1 MLRTRTSS
9 PWSGAQGRLHATACG
24 LLLALACASAPVQ
37 AARAPIAP
45 TPAAAAQAEAEVN
58 AVDLAQRI
66 NVLKTRTDLSDTER
80 DLVLEQL
87 RAALTRAEAAEIA
100 RKSTSAYAAALQ
112 SAPETIAVLTAESAS
127 APEPEPLPGSAD
139 PVTLQLRLAALQAES
154 ASLRS
159 RQRSL
164 LEQLRSMED
173 RPAEA
178 RPKLGDL
185 RRQLGSAPAALP
197 ASASPLLI
205 EASRLREQATHQE
218 LSARIEQI
226 EQELLSLPTRKAIT
240 AAQSDLLARRI
251 AAVDAAVAALNAH
264 AANQR
269 KQQIDE
275 EEAKAKAFE
284 RSLAGQPATLRQFA
298 SESVAL
304 RTAWS
309 QLSGRLDLA
318 RELQRRSQ
326 SLLDDAGEAR
336 KSADQILAIGSI
348 SDQSA
353 KLLRSLQKNLANSE
367 RTRQRI
373 AERNTLLVDLRVQQF
388 QTQEAL
394 RALRQAPTAQRY
406 LADQGALPANAA
418 GTGMDMDVDLVEA
431 LVKHRSAALADL
443 ADTQEQ
449 LIGVLSESSA
459 LDSELL
465 QASVQ
470 LHSLLD
476 ERLLWLP
483 STAPLGRDWLRNLG
497 ASAVWLAK
505 PAHWAT
511 VPPALVSALRTRP
524 LALLLMAAALVALL
538 VSHRRLVAAL
548 QTWAQ
553 PVGRRNDSFHTT
565 LLTCAATLLLALVW
579 PLPLAG
585 FGWSL
590 GQSVGGGGGSSG
602 GGFVHALG
610 QGALGAALVWLML
623 GLFINMCRPS
633 GLFVAHFGW
642 NAQRTRHL
650 GRALHLLL
658 LVLAPTTL
666 LTGMANASGD
676 AELMDG
682 LGRFSFLL
690 GSLALGLFLYR
701 VLRPDGGVLNGGA
714 ARQGWRRHLP
724 LVGSR
729 ALAAVPLLLAALAS
743 MGYYATA
750 RELQARM
757 FTSGWM
763 LLAVTILYYVA
774 LRGVLVAGRRAA
786 WQQAD
791 ARHAKA
797 LSEALAAL
805 ASGRD
810 SDNTSSTSNTSSY
823 EALALQNQE
832 AEIDAVTVSQ
842 QTRALLRAA
851 SSVLLAVLLVGLWR
865 EMIPALKVF
874 NDVVLWSYVVT
885 GSDGERVAA
894 AVTLGNVLM
903 SLLTLG
909 LTAIAARTLPRFFEV
924 VLLQRSGINSGT
936 LYAVATI
943 GRYAI
948 LAIGLVIAFSG
959 IGADWS
965 KLQWIVAAL
974 GLGLGFGLQ
983 EIVANFISGLIILFE
998 RPVRV
1003 GDLVT
1008 IGNTVGTVSR
1018 IKIRAITITDF
1029 DNFEVLVP
1037 NKAFIT
1043 ETVQNWTLSNEITRL
1058 VLKVRVAYGSDVQQ
1072 AYQLMMD
1079 AVTANPQVLKLPEPA
1094 VLLLSL
1100 SDSAMEFEVRVYVN
1114 LIDERLPTTHALYSA
1129 IVMALSNAGIQ
1140 IPFPQRDVHVR
1151 YADGVRGAG
1160 AGASAGASAVASAG
1174 AVTGAGTGASAA
1186 APPGI

>member
-1 MLRTRTSS
+1 MLWRRTSS
-9 PWSGAQGRLHATACG
+9 PWTAVARDSCRAVACS
-24 LLLALACASAPVQ
+24 LLLALAATAAPAQ
-37 AARAPIAP
+37 GTS
-45 TPAAAAQAEAEVN
+45 TPLAKTTKATKAQAVADAEVS
-58 AVDLAQRI
+58 AADLRTRI
-66 NVLKTRTDLSDTER
+66 DVLKTRTDLSDTER

-100 RKSTSAYAAALQ
+100 RSSAADYAAALQ
-112 SAPETIAVLTAESAS
+112 SAPQTVAALTAESAMP
-127 APEPEPLPGSAD
+127 PEPEPLPRSAD
-139 PVTLQLRLAALQAES
+139 PVALQLRLAALQAES
-154 ASLRS
+154 VSLRS
-159 RQRSL
+159 KQRSL
-164 LEQLRSMED
+164 QEQLRSMEE
-173 RPAEA
+173 RPAQA

-185 RRQLGSAPAALP
+185 RRQLDIASAPAP
-197 ASASPLLI
+197 ANASPLLF

-218 LSARIEQI
+218 LSASIEQI

-240 AAQSDLLARRI
+240 TAQNDLLARRI
-251 AAVDAAVAALNAH
+251 ATVDAAVAALNAY
-264 AANQR
+264 AASQR
-269 KQQIDE
+269 KQQIGE
-275 EEAKAKAFE
+275 EEARARAFE
-284 RSLAGQPATLRQFA
+284 ASLAGQPALLRQFA
-298 SESVAL
+298 GESVAL
-304 RTAWS
+304 RAQWS
-309 QLSGRLDLA
+309 QLSARLDLA

-326 SLLDDAGEAR
+326 SLLDDAGAAR

-353 KLLRSLQKNLANSE
+353 KLLRSLQKNLANSD
-367 RTRQRI
+367 RTRQRM
-373 AERNTLLVDLRVQQF
+373 AERNTALVDLRVQQF

-394 RALRQAPTAQRY
+394 RTLRQALTAQRY
-406 LADQGALPANAA
+406 LADQGALPDNADANLD
-418 GTGMDMDVDLVEA
+418 TELVEA
-431 LVKHRSAALADL
+431 LVGRRSAALADL

-483 STAPLGRDWLRNLG
+483 STAPLGQDWLRNLG
-497 ASAVWLAK
+497 TSAVWLAR
-505 PAHWAT
+505 PSHWAT
-511 VPPALVSALRTRP
+511 VPPALVSALQTRP
-524 LALLLMAAALVALL
+524 LALLLLAAAFVALL
-538 VSHRRLVAAL
+538 ASHRRLAAAL
-548 QTWAQ
+548 QQWAQ

-565 LLTCAATLLLALVW
+565 LLTCVATLLLALVW

-585 FGWSL
+585 LGWSL
-590 GQSVGGGGGSSG
+590 GQVAGGSGGGGSSG

-610 QGALGAALVWLML
+610 QGVLGAALVWLML
-623 GLFINMCRPS
+623 GLFTNMCRPS

-642 NAQRTRHL
+642 NAQRIRHL
-650 GRALHLLL
+650 GHSLHLLL

-666 LTGMANASGD
+666 LTGMANASGNAD
-676 AELMDG
+676 LIDG

-690 GSLALGLFLYR
+690 GSLAMGLFLYR
-701 VLRPDGGVLNGGA
+701 VFLPDGGVLSGAA

-724 LVGSR
+724 LLGSR
-729 ALAAVPLLLAALAS
+729 VLVAAPLLLAALAG

-750 RELQARM
+750 RELQARL

-763 LLAVTILYYVA
+763 VLAVTILYYVA
-774 LRGVLVAGRRAA
+774 LRGVLVTSRRAA

-791 ARHAKA
+791 ARRARA
-797 LSEALAAL
+797 LSEALAARAAL
-805 ASGRD
+805 PASQG
-810 SDNTSSTSNTSSY
+810 SGSPESTGTGSH

-832 AEIDAVTVSQ
+832 ADIDAVTVSQ

-851 SSVLLAVLLVGLWR
+851 SSVLLAVLLLGLWR

-874 NDVVLWSYVVT
+874 NDVVLWSYLVT

-894 AVTLGNVLM
+894 AVTLGHVLA

-909 LTAIAARTLPRFFEV
+909 LTAIAARTLPGFFEV
-924 VLLQRSGINSGT
+924 LLLQRSGINSGT

-943 GRYAI
+943 ARYAI
-948 LAIGLVIAFSG
+948 LAIGLLVAFSG

-974 GLGLGFGLQ
+974 GVGLGFGLQ

-1058 VLKVRVAYGSDVQQ
+1058 VLKVRVAHGSDVQQ
-1072 AYQLMMD
+1072 AHRLMLD
-1079 AVTANPQVLKLPEPA
+1079 AAVANPQVLKLPEPA
-1094 VLLLSL
+1094 VLLLAL

-1129 IVMALSNAGIQ
+1129 IVTALAHAGIQ

-1151 YADGVRGAG
+1151 YADPGRGA
-1160 AGASAGASAVASAG
+1160 AMAAAAAMAAPATTPAPPSA
-1174 AVTGAGTGASAA
+1174 T
-1186 APPGI
+1186 APPGG

>member
-1 MLRTRTSS
+1 MPWTRTST
-9 PWSGAQGRLHATACG
+9 PWSGARDRLHSDACG
-24 LLLALACASAPVQ
+24 LLLAVACASVPVH
-37 AARAPIAP
+37 AARAP
-45 TPAAAAQAEAEVN
+45 TPAAPAAAAAEAEVS

-87 RAALTRAEAAEIA
+87 RAALARAEAAEIA
-100 RKSTSAYAAALQ
+100 RKSASAYAAALQ
-112 SAPETIAVLTAESAS
+112 SAPETIAVLTAESAL

-139 PVTLQLRLAALQAES
+139 PVALQLRLAALQAES

-164 LEQLRSMED
+164 LEQLRGMED

-178 RPKLGDL
+178 RPQLGDL
-185 RRQLGSAPAALP
+185 RRQLGSAPAPLP
-197 ASASPLLI
+197 AGASPLLV
-205 EASRLREQATHQE
+205 EASRLREQATHQG
-218 LSARIEQI
+218 LSASIEQI
-226 EQELLSLPTRKAIT
+226 EQELLSLPTRKAIAT
-240 AAQSDLLARRI
+240 AQNDLLARRI

-264 AANQR
+264 AASQR
-269 KQQIDE
+269 KQQIDQ
-275 EEAKAKAFE
+275 EEARARAFAS
-284 RSLAGQPATLRQFA
+284 SLAGQPAALRQFA
-298 SESVAL
+298 GESVAL
-304 RTAWS
+304 RAAWS
-309 QLSGRLDLA
+309 QLSARLDLA
-318 RELQRRSQ
+318 REMQRRSQ
-326 SLLDDAGEAR
+326 SLLDDAGAAR

-353 KLLRSLQKNLANSE
+353 KLLRSLQKSLANSE

-373 AERNTLLVDLRVQQF
+373 AERNTALVDLRVQQF

-394 RALRQAPTAQRY
+394 RTLRQAPTAQRY
-406 LADQGALPANAA
+406 LADQGALPDNADA
-418 GTGMDMDVDLVEA
+418 GMEVELVEA
-431 LVKHRSAALADL
+431 LVQRRSAALADL
-443 ADTQEQ
+443 AGTQEQ

-483 STAPLGRDWLRNLG
+483 STAPLGQDWLRNLG
-497 ASAVWLAK
+497 TSAVWLAR
-505 PAHWAT
+505 PAHWAA
-511 VPPALVSALRTRP
+511 VAPALVSALQTRP
-524 LALLLMAAALVALL
+524 LALLLMAAAFVALL
-538 VSHRRLVAAL
+538 ASHRRLAAAL
-548 QTWAQ
+548 QTWAR
-553 PVGRRNDSFHTT
+553 PVGRRNDSFYTT
-565 LLTCAATLLLALVW
+565 LLTCVATLLLALAW

-585 FGWSL
+585 LGWSL
-590 GQSVGGGGGSSG
+590 VQGAGSVGGGSGGSGS
-602 GGFVHALG
+602 GFVHALG

-623 GLFINMCRPS
+623 GLFIHMCRPC

-642 NAQRTRHL
+642 DAQRIGHL
-650 GRALHLLL
+650 GRAMHLLL

-666 LTGMANASGD
+666 LTAMANASGD
-676 AELMDG
+676 ADLIDG
-682 LGRFSFLL
+682 LGRLSFLL

-701 VLRPDGGVLNGGA
+701 VFRPGGGVLKAAA

-724 LVGSR
+724 VLGSR
-729 ALAAVPLLLAALAS
+729 VLGAAPLLLAALAS

-750 RELQARM
+750 RELQARL

-763 LLAVTILYYVA
+763 VLAVTILYYVA
-774 LRGVLVAGRRAA
+774 LRGVLVTSRRAA

-791 ARHAKA
+791 ARRAKA
-797 LSEALAAL
+797 LAEALAAQAAPP
-805 ASGRD
+805 ASRGSAGPD
-810 SDNTSSTSNTSSY
+810 SGDSTIAGTGTGSH
-823 EALALQNQE
+823 EALATQNQD
-832 AEIDAVTVSQ
+832 AGIDTVTVSQ
-842 QTRALLRAA
+842 QARALLRAA

-894 AVTLGNVLM
+894 AVTLGHVLA

-948 LAIGLVIAFSG
+948 LAVGLLVAFSG

-974 GLGLGFGLQ
+974 GVGLGFGLQ

-1058 VLKVRVAYGSDVQQ
+1058 VLKVRVAHGSDVQQ
-1072 AYQLMMD
+1072 AHRLMLD
-1079 AVTANPQVLKLPEPA
+1079 AAVANPQVLKLPEPA
-1094 VLLLSL
+1094 VLLLAL

-1129 IVMALSNAGIQ
+1129 IVTALANAGIE

-1151 YADGVRGAG
+1151 YADPGRGA
-1160 AGASAGASAVASAG
+1160 AM
-1174 AVTGAGTGASAA
+1174 AA
-1186 APPGI
+1186 AAMAAPAPPSATVPPGG

>member
-1 MLRTRTSS
+1 MLWTRTST
-9 PWSGAQGRLHATACG
+9 PWSGARDRLRTAAGG
-24 LLLALACASAPVQ
+24 LLLALACLGAPVH
-37 AARAPIAP
+37 AARAPAP
-45 TPAAAAQAEAEVN
+45 AVPAAAAAAEAEVS

-66 NVLKTRTDLSDTER
+66 NVLKTRTDLSATER

-100 RKSTSAYAAALQ
+100 RKSASAYAAALQ

-127 APEPEPLPGSAD
+127 VPEPEPLPASAD

-178 RPKLGDL
+178 RPQLGDL
-185 RRQLGSAPAALP
+185 RRQLGSAPAPLP
-197 ASASPLLI
+197 AGASPLLV

-218 LSARIEQI
+218 LSASIEQI

-240 AAQSDLLARRI
+240 TAQNDLLARRI
-251 AAVDAAVAALNAH
+251 ATVDAAVAALNAY
-264 AANQR
+264 AASQR
-269 KQQIDE
+269 KQQIGE
-275 EEAKAKAFE
+275 EEARARAFE
-284 RSLAGQPATLRQFA
+284 ASLAGQPALLRQFA
-298 SESVAL
+298 GESVAL
-304 RTAWS
+304 RAQWS
-309 QLSGRLDLA
+309 QLSARLDLA

-326 SLLDDAGEAR
+326 SLLDDAGAAR

-353 KLLRSLQKNLANSE
+353 KLLRSLQKNLANSD
-367 RTRQRI
+367 RTRQRM
-373 AERNTLLVDLRVQQF
+373 AERNTALVDLRVQQF

-394 RALRQAPTAQRY
+394 RTLRQALTAQRY
-406 LADQGALPANAA
+406 LADQGALPDN
-418 GTGMDMDVDLVEA
+418 VDADLDTELVEA
-431 LVKHRSAALADL
+431 LVGRRSAALADL

-483 STAPLGRDWLRNLG
+483 STAPLGQDWLRNLG
-497 ASAVWLAK
+497 TSAVWLAR
-505 PAHWAT
+505 PSHWAT
-511 VPPALVSALRTRP
+511 VPPALVSALQTRP
-524 LALLLMAAALVALL
+524 LALLLLAAAFVALL
-538 VSHRRLVAAL
+538 ASHRRLAAAL
-548 QTWAQ
+548 QQWAQ

-565 LLTCAATLLLALVW
+565 LLTCVATLLLALVW

-585 FGWSL
+585 LGWSL
-590 GQSVGGGGGSSG
+590 GQVAGGSGGGGSSGGG

-610 QGALGAALVWLML
+610 QGVLGAALVWLML
-623 GLFINMCRPS
+623 GLFTHMCRPS

-642 NAQRTRHL
+642 NAQRIRHL
-650 GRALHLLL
+650 GHSLHLLL

-666 LTGMANASGD
+666 LTGMANASGNAD
-676 AELMDG
+676 LIDG

-690 GSLALGLFLYR
+690 GSLAMGLFLYR
-701 VLRPDGGVLNGGA
+701 VFLPDGGVLSGAA

-724 LVGSR
+724 LLGSR
-729 ALAAVPLLLAALAS
+729 VLVAAPLLLAALAG

-750 RELQARM
+750 RELQARL

-763 LLAVTILYYVA
+763 VLAVTILYYVA
-774 LRGVLVAGRRAA
+774 LRGVLVTSRRAA

-791 ARHAKA
+791 ARRARA
-797 LSEALAAL
+797 LSEALAARAAL
-805 ASGRD
+805 PASQG
-810 SDNTSSTSNTSSY
+810 SGSPESTGTGSH

-851 SSVLLAVLLVGLWR
+851 SSVLLAVLLLGLWR

-874 NDVVLWSYVVT
+874 NDVVLWSYLVT

-894 AVTLGNVLM
+894 AVTLGHVLA

-909 LTAIAARTLPRFFEV
+909 LTAIAARTLPGFFEV
-924 VLLQRSGINSGT
+924 LLLQRSGINSGT

-943 GRYAI
+943 ARYAI
-948 LAIGLVIAFSG
+948 LAIGLLVAFSG

-974 GLGLGFGLQ
+974 GVGLGFGLQ

-1058 VLKVRVAYGSDVQQ
+1058 VLKVRVAHGSDVQQ
-1072 AYQLMMD
+1072 AHRLMLD
-1079 AVTANPQVLKLPEPA
+1079 AAVANPQVLKLPEPA
-1094 VLLLSL
+1094 VLLLAL

-1129 IVMALSNAGIQ
+1129 IVTALAHAGIQ

-1151 YADGVRGAG
+1151 YADPGRGA
-1160 AGASAGASAVASAG
+1160 AMAAAMAAPATTPAPPSA
-1174 AVTGAGTGASAA
+1174 T
-1186 APPGI
+1186 APPGG

>member
-9 PWSGAQGRLHATACG
+9 PWSGARGRLHATACG
-24 LLLALACASAPVQ
+24 LLLALALALACASAPAQ
-37 AARAPIAP
+37 AARAPTAT

-100 RKSTSAYAAALQ
+100 RKSASAYAAALQ
-112 SAPETIAVLTAESAS
+112 SAPETIAVLSAESAS

-226 EQELLSLPTRKAIT
+226 EQELLSLPTRKAIA

-264 AANQR
+264 AASQR

-318 RELQRRSQ
+318 RKLQRRSQ

-497 ASAVWLAK
+497 ASAIWLAK

-590 GQSVGGGGGSSG
+590 GQSVGGSSG
-602 GGFVHALG
+602 GSFVYALG
-610 QGALGAALVWLML
+610 QGALGGALVWWML
-623 GLFINMCRPS
+623 GLFISMCRPY

-642 NAQRTRHL
+642 DAQRTRRL

-676 AELMDG
+676 TALIDG
-682 LGRFSFLL
+682 LGRLSFLV

-701 VLRPDGGVLNGGA
+701 VFPPDGSVLADAA
-714 ARQGWRRHLP
+714 ARQGWRRRMA
-724 LVGSR
+724 LVWSR
-729 ALAAVPLLLAALAS
+729 VLVAVPLLLAALAS

-763 LLAVTILYYVA
+763 LLAVTIVYYVA
-774 LRGVLVAGRRAA
+774 LRGVLVASRRAA

-797 LSEALAAL
+797 LAEALAAL
-805 ASGRD
+805 ESGQGSDGD
-810 SDNTSSTSNTSSY
+810 SSAGSH

-851 SSVLLAVLLVGLWR
+851 GTVLLAVLLVGLWR
-865 EMIPALKVF
+865 EMFPALKVF

-1008 IGNTVGTVSR
+1008 IGKTCGTVSR

-1058 VLKVRVAYGSDVQQ
+1058 VLKVRVAHGSDVQR
-1072 AYQLMMD
+1072 ARQLMMD
-1079 AVTANPQVLKLPEPA
+1079 AATANPLVLKLPEPA
-1094 VLLLSL
+1094 VLLLAL

-1129 IVMALSNAGIQ
+1129 IVTALSNAGIQ

-1151 YADGVRGAG
+1151 YADGMRG
-1160 AGASAGASAVASAG
+1160 AGASASASAG
-1174 AVTGAGTGASAA
+1174 AVTGASTGASAA

>member
-1 MLRTRTSS
+1 MPWTRTST
-9 PWSGAQGRLHATACG
+9 PWSGARNTCRAVACS
-24 LLLALACASAPVQ
+24 LLVALACSAAPAQ
-37 AARAPIAP
+37 AARASTVK
-45 TPAAAAQAEAEVN
+45 TPAVAEANVS

-100 RKSTSAYAAALQ
+100 RKSASAYAAALQ
-112 SAPETIAVLTAESAS
+112 SAPETIAVLTAESAL
-127 APEPEPLPGSAD
+127 APEPQPLPDSAD

-159 RQRSL
+159 KQRDL

-178 RPKLGDL
+178 RPQLGDL
-185 RRQLGSAPAALP
+185 RRQLGSVQLPSLP
-197 ASASPLLI
+197 ANASPLLV
-205 EASRLREQATHQE
+205 EATRLREQATHQE

-240 AAQSDLLARRI
+240 TAQSDLLARRI
-251 AAVDAAVAALNAH
+251 AVVDAAVEALNVH
-264 AANQR
+264 AASQR

-275 EEAKAKAFE
+275 EEAKARAFE
-284 RSLAGQPATLRQFA
+284 RSLAGQPAALRQFA
-298 SESVAL
+298 SESVVL
-304 RTAWS
+304 RTSWS
-309 QLSGRLDLA
+309 QLSEQLDLA
-318 RELQRRSQ
+318 REVQRRSQ
-326 SLLDDAGEAR
+326 NLLDDAGEAR

-353 KLLRSLQKNLANSE
+353 KLLRSLQKNLGNSE
-367 RTRQRI
+367 STRQRI

-394 RALRQAPTAQRY
+394 RTLRQALTAQRY
-406 LADQGALPANAA
+406 LADQGAVPANA
-418 GTGMDMDVDLVEA
+418 GTDMDLGLVEA
-431 LVKHRSAALADL
+431 LVERRSAALADL
-443 ADTQEQ
+443 ASTQEQ
-449 LIGVLSESSA
+449 LIGVLSESNA

-470 LHSLLD
+470 LHGLLD

-483 STAPLGRDWLRNLG
+483 STAALGYDWLRKLG
-497 ASAVWLAK
+497 VSAVWLTK

-511 VPPALVSALRTRP
+511 VAPAVLSALRTRP
-524 LALLLMAAALVALL
+524 LALLLMAAAFVALL
-538 VSHRRLVAAL
+538 ATHNRLAAAL
-548 QTWAQ
+548 QTWAL
-553 PVGRRNDSFHTT
+553 PVGRRNDSFHIT

-590 GQSVGGGGGSSG
+590 VQSGG
-602 GGFVHALG
+602 GGFVRALG
-610 QGALGAALVWLML
+610 QGVLAAALVWLML
-623 GLFINMCRPS
+623 GLFTNMCRPC

-642 NAQRTRHL
+642 DAQRTQRL
-650 GRALHLLL
+650 GHALRFLLL
-658 LVLAPTTL
+658 MLAPATL
-666 LTGMANASGD
+666 VTGMANASGD
-676 AELMDG
+676 AELIDG
-682 LGRFSFLL
+682 LGRLSFLL

-701 VLRPDGGVLNGGA
+701 VFKPNGGVHGGTR
-714 ARQGWRRHLP
+714 ARQGKTRRLP
-724 LVGSR
+724 LLLSR
-729 ALAAVPLLLAALAS
+729 VLIAVPLLLAALAS

-750 RELQARM
+750 RELQARI
-757 FTSGWM
+757 FTSGWI
-763 LLAVTILYYVA
+763 LLAVSIVYYVA
-774 LRGVLVAGRRAA
+774 MRGVLVTSRRVA
-786 WQQAD
+786 WQQAE
-791 ARHAKA
+791 ARRAKVLA
-797 LSEALAAL
+797 EAQAARESDKNDSSDPSDSSEALV
-805 ASGRD
+805 
-810 SDNTSSTSNTSSY
+810 
-823 EALALQNQE
+823 LQNQE
-832 AEIDAVTVSQ
+832 VEIDAVTVSQ

-894 AVTLGNVLM
+894 AVTLGKVLV

-943 GRYAI
+943 ARYAI
-948 LAIGLVIAFSG
+948 LAIGLLIAFSG

-974 GLGLGFGLQ
+974 GVGLGFGLQ

-1008 IGNTVGTVSR
+1008 IGNTCGTVSR
-1018 IKIRAITITDF
+1018 IKIRATTITDF

-1058 VLKVRVAYGSDVQQ
+1058 VLKVRVAYGSDVQLAQ
-1072 AYQLMMD
+1072 QLMMD
-1079 AVTANPQVLKLPEPA
+1079 AAVANPQVLKLPEPA
-1094 VLLLSL
+1094 VLLLAL

-1114 LIDERLPTTHALYSA
+1114 LIDERLPTTHALYTA
-1129 IVMALSNAGIQ
+1129 IVTALSNAGIE

-1151 YADGVRGAG
+1151 YAGPARGAG
-1160 AGASAGASAVASAG
+1160 AGAEP
-1174 AVTGAGTGASAA
+1174 SAA